1 MKIARFGSLL
11 ATAVLIAACGSSAT
25 PAPTKA
31 PSTAAPTTA
40 ASQAPAT
47 PAPPEKIVLNLVQ
60 GSDPDFT
67 QVALTK
73 AIELMNAK
81 GVITQFSSVADTD
94 TATRSV
100 IAGVQ
105 DLVVNSLYFGI
116 NAVQSGIKL
125 KTIMVDS
132 QSVDYLLVGT
142 AAVPTIAD
150 MPGKKMGINK
160 PGDLGATIADQCLK
174 GAKVDVSTVNIVQVG
189 GTSARMAAVLAGQ
202 IDAAPAHAAEALN
215 AIKKSAGTASPIHE
229 LANCGTTIGTFL
241 QTGVT
246 GTDAW
251 LAANPVLAQMFVD
264 SYIDALR
271 WAASDKEG
279 YIALSKQIL
288 PDLSDDLRSPAYDV
302 LKSGG
307 LFAVNGGLT
316 KESIDKLI
324 SIGLDSKAIE
334 GTIPTDWYSMSFIED
349 YLKRNGSK

>member
-1 MKIARFGSLL
+1 L
-11 ATAVLIAACGSSAT
+11 ATAVLIAACGASAT

-31 PSTAAPTTA
+31 PATPVPTTAPGATAAPV
-40 ASQAPAT
+40 T
-47 PAPPEKIVLNLVQ
+47 PAPPPVPEKIVLHLVQ

-81 GVITQFSSVADTD
+81 GVITQFNSVADTD

-132 QSVDYLLVGT
+132 QSVDYLLVAT

-150 MPGKKMGINK
+150 MPGKKLGINK

-215 AIKKSAGTASPIHE
+215 AIKKSAGTASPVHE
-229 LANCGTTIGTFL
+229 IANCGTTIGTFL

-246 GTDAW
+246 GTDEW

-271 WAASDKEG
+271 WAATDKEG
-279 YIALSKQIL
+279 YIALSKKIL
-288 PDLSDDLRSPAYDV
+288 PDLSDDLRGPAYDV
-302 LKSGG
+302 LKTGG

-324 SIGLDSKAIE
+324 SIGVDSKAIE
-334 GTIPTDWYSMSFIED
+334 GTIPTDWYTMTFIED